1 MTMKPIVALSLSIS
15 FLGLVL
21 AVSVF
26 VPAIPQDPSYHLF
39 VDELTIFGVANFWNV
54 LSNLPFL
61 LVGILGLKNLY
72 FSPKLALESV
82 NRLAYVLFFISVA
95 LVALGSGYYHLSPSN
110 ETLLWDRLPMTI
122 AFMSLF
128 SIVIC
133 EFYSIK
139 LGRLLLWPLIACG
152 VFTVVYWHLSEL
164 KGQGDLRYYAIVQFL
179 PLLVIPLMLILLPSS
194 FSHQYGYWCLL
205 GFYVL
210 AKLLEYF
217 DAEVHTIVTV
227 ISGHS
232 LKHMAAAVGIF
243 ILLDVFKRRRPICSR

>member
-1 MTMKPIVALSLSIS
+1 MKPIAVLTLSLSVV
-15 FLGLVL
+15 GLIL
-21 AVSVF
+21 AVGIF
-26 VPAIPQDPSYHLF
+26 VPAIPQDPNYHLF
-39 VDELTIFGVANFWNV
+39 VDEKAIFGVANFWNV

-61 LVGILGLKNLY
+61 LVGLLGLRSLY
-72 FSPKLALESV
+72 FSSSLTLENSHKLA
-82 NRLAYVLFFISVA
+82 YTLFFVGVA
-95 LVALGSGYYHLSPSN
+95 FVAFGSGYYHLAPSN

-128 SIVIC
+128 SIVIV

-139 LGRLLLWPLIACG
+139 LGRFLLWPLVACG

-179 PLLVIPLMLILLPSS
+179 PLLLIPLMLIFLPSS
-194 FSHQYGYWCLL
+194 FSHQYGYWYLL

-210 AKLLEYF
+210 AKVLEYF
-217 DAEVHTIVTV
+217 DVEVQSAVIV

-232 LKHMAAAVGIF
+232 LKHMAAAAGIF
-243 ILLDVFKRRRPICSR
+243 ILLDAFKRRRPL